1 MSLQFVRAEPLQ
13 TCKLVAV
20 VAVLLFAAGG
30 AFGAI
35 PARGLT
41 GLFLVVGL
49 GIGLTLVVAA
59 ETLLAGYRF
68 IRTDTA
74 LPDRLTDR
82 PWYTVARA
90 IEAVSVV
97 LVAGGFVLF
106 VTGLPDEPPAGPG
119 AIGVLFVVA
128 GLAVVVLGGSLVRTL
143 SEYYYYRREHGA

>member
-1 MSLQFVRAEPLQ
+1 MSLQFVRAKPVQ
-13 TCKLVAV
+13 ACKLGVI

-30 AFGAI
+30 VFGVI
-35 PARGLT
+35 PGRGLT
-41 GLFLVVGL
+41 DLFLVVGL
-49 GIGLTLVVAA
+49 GVVLVLVVAA

-68 IRTDTA
+68 TRTDTA

-82 PWYTVARA
+82 PIYTVARA

-106 VTGLPDEPPAGPG
+106 VTELPDEPPAGPG

-128 GLAVVVLGGSLVRTL
+128 GLGVVVLGGSLVRTL
-143 SEYYYYRREHGA
+143 AEYYYHRRDDGE